1 MIILGEAIA
10 GMDRIVE
17 SSGKISRITDLIE
30 QIAFQTSLLALNAGV
45 EAARAGE
52 AGRGFAVVATE
63 VLALAQ
69 RSSEAANEINEMIAT
84 SEREIESGSAQISR
98 VGASFT
104 EIATM
109 VEAVVELAENVAHST
124 REQSSGLQD
133 LNRSISNLDEVTQ
146 RNVAMFEETAASTN
160 MLSQNVD
167 ALIAASSRLG
177 SPPAPGGVAGASP
190 ALRAAG

>member
-1 MIILGEAIA
+1 MHDPVDAMALGRVDHAGRTTALAHGEA
-10 GMDRIVE
+10 
-17 SSGKISRITDLIE
+17 
-30 QIAFQTSLLALNAGV
+30 
-45 EAARAGE
+45 
-52 AGRGFAVVATE
+52 
-63 VLALAQ
+63 
-69 RSSEAANEINEMIAT
+69 
-84 SEREIESGSAQISR
+84 
-98 VGASFT
+98 
-104 EIATM
+104 
-109 VEAVVELAENVAHST
+109 EAVVELAENVAHST

-177 SPPAPGGVAGASP
+177 APPAPGGVGGASP